1 MAKLIETVQTVL
13 SPFET
18 VIGADKFP
26 VVKHQ
31 LASLLGEVKLSTDEG
46 RWKVSAKGIVT
57 QGSKTKGVLPMN
69 NPAAI
74 LYRFALALEE
84 LTEGGEFELT
94 AVTLPVKCRDWIKN
108 IQVNKP
114 TTPKVETAKA

>member
-1 MAKLIETVQTVL
+1 MAKLTETVQTVL
-13 SPFET
+13 NPF
-18 VIGADKFP
+18 VSIIGDAKFP
-26 VVKHQ
+26 IVKHQ
-31 LASLLGEVKLSTDEG
+31 LASLLGEVKLATEDG

-57 QGSKTKGVLPMN
+57 QGTKTKGVLPMN

-84 LTEGGEFELT
+84 LTEGGGFEIS

-108 IQVNKP
+108 IQVA
-114 TTPKVETAKA
+114 TPAKAEKATA